1 MDTISYTLTS
11 IGLQF
16 VPPSSN
22 GRIYVKMQY
31 AGLLILG
38 LAMYFEGPA
47 VFLPNKIWTICVGLL
62 LCGVGAALVNNN
74 ANSAMFLN
82 ANKV

>member
-1 MDTISYTLTS
+1 MLSLTCLTFKEPILAKQLTQYNNVSVTDISLIFCMDTISYTLTS

-16 VPPSSN
+16 VPPTSN
-22 GRIYVKMQY
+22 GKIYVKMQY

-47 VFLPNKIWTICVGLL
+47 VFLPN
-62 LCGVGAALVNNN
+62 
-74 ANSAMFLN
+74 
-82 ANKV
+82 